1 MFIYWAQEG
10 RYWLRGVLLMPL
22 LALSIGLLSPAAA
35 LAQDNPFKAPAGSV
49 VHAAGVGG
57 PSAAVPNAVPNA
69 PQNSSGGGS
78 TSSTGG
84 VNSGRGNNT
93 YRAPSGAPILAG
105 TALSR
110 KTFKNWI
117 PTSMPWDGKWGAFN
131 STVSETLG
139 GNCVL
144 SAADQSKWTAFLRG
158 SQNGYNKA
166 VADHSGHPTQA
177 VAAWRKQLT
186 VLIGG
191 NTVARNLLGGANSS
205 TVKSLSSHDDLMSLA
220 ASSPQLA
227 ACNRNNDVLKS
238 WSAGFVPNP
247 LALFK
252 NPGRFIAQLL
262 CFLPAIVGAMVFTT
276 LSNSAFGMALTTPH
290 SERGDTVFNNFSA
303 GASSGAASSSSST
316 VLTSSG
322 GNGKVSN
329 NLGAV
334 AGKYSCS
341 GSGSATDTQLGFSC
355 ANTKAANQSAP
366 WVKAASAMRSA
377 LSAVYGVIVIAVAL
391 MYLFRRNAQSQYN
404 LKVLLP
410 RLFLAVMLTMA
421 APYLIGMVITFSNWI
436 VQGLF
441 ASLPG
446 SVPQQLMQ
454 AVSNLTQTNDLE
466 SAFGLVGVY
475 FSMMIPTILLLLIDA
490 VMLYLLAVALGK
502 QIILIFLILLTP
514 IACLSFV
521 FRDHGKHLF
530 ALWTKGILA
539 VAAVPVAMAAVLVTG
554 LMLASLFFH
563 PADSG
568 VMTGTA
574 SNSLA
579 FATQSSLFSL
589 IAKYISAIIVAA
601 TLVMMIK
608 TVGSLRAWVTGSKV
622 GMGGKMMGSAAKIGG
637 LAAGAA
643 AAYAG
648 APQLAGAAVNMG
660 NKAGNRLSQGSQSNR
675 SGWVPKSSSTLG
687 SATATRGGAAP
698 VAGLLDKANSGVRSL
713 NRDQRRQQQLERA
726 LGNKSEGRSGDG
738 KATNATSGSAAD
750 SPPVTRSASAA
761 SDSATSGPGASW
773 KNTTA
778 SGIHVPPSVTSDAA
792 ESAPGSGG
800 GSGHSARAS
809 SSLDG
814 WIPSAGT
821 MKANFERHRA
831 SARGAA
837 GSVSEVASNHPKL
850 AKTAKGVGIA
860 AAVFA
865 TGPVL
870 PAAYAGKKIHSAF
883 KARKG
888 GPGAGGKNYKDSA
901 ANVNGFA
908 NSKK

>member
-22 LALSIGLLSPAAA
+22 LALTIGLLSPVAA

-49 VHAAGVGG
+49 VRAAGVGG
-57 PSAAVPNAVPNA
+57 NSAAAPNAVPGA
-69 PQNSSGGGS
+69 PQNNGNSRGGAS
-78 TSSTGG
+78 TAS
-84 VNSGRGNNT
+84 NSGDQGNNN
-93 YRAPSGAPILAG
+93 YRAPSGAPMLAG

-110 KTFKNWI
+110 KTFKPWI

-131 STVSETLG
+131 SSVSETLG

-144 SAADQSKWTAFLRG
+144 SVADQAKWTAFMRG
-158 SQNGYNKA
+158 SQNGYQKAATDNKGKA
-166 VADHSGHPTQA
+166 GPTT
-177 VAAWRKQLT
+177 AAWRKQLT

-191 NTVARNLLGGANSS
+191 NTVAKKLLGGANSS
-205 TVKSLSSHDDLMSLA
+205 TVQSLTNHTDLVSLA

-227 ACNRNNDVLKS
+227 SCNRNNDVLKT
-238 WSAGFVPNP
+238 WADGFVPNP

-252 NPGRFIAQLL
+252 QPGRFIAQLL
-262 CFLPAIVGAMVFTT
+262 CFLPASVGFLLFKT

-290 SERGDTVFNNFSA
+290 SERGDTVFNTFSA
-303 GASSGAASSSSST
+303 TASNGAAAVSRAT
-316 VLTSSG
+316 TLTPSG
-322 GNGKVSN
+322 GNGKVSSN
-329 NLGAV
+329 MGAI
-334 AGKYSCS
+334 AGKSNCT
-341 GSGSATDTQLGFSC
+341 GSGSAADTQLGFSC
-355 ANTKAANQSAP
+355 ANTKAGNQSAP

-377 LSAVYGVIVIAVAL
+377 LSAVYGIIVIAVAL

-454 AVSNLTQTNDLE
+454 AVVSLTEANSLE
-466 SAFGLVGVY
+466 TGLGLVGVY
-475 FSMMIPTILLLLIDA
+475 FSMLIPTILLLLIDA

-521 FRDHGKHLF
+521 FREHGKHLF

-554 LMLASLFFH
+554 LMLASVFFH
-563 PADSG
+563 PADS
-568 VMTGTA
+568 A
-574 SNSLA
+574 SMLNTSSVA
-579 FATQSSLFSL
+579 FSSQSGMFPLV
-589 IAKYISAIIVAA
+589 AKYISAIIVAA
-601 TLVMMIK
+601 TLIMMVK

-622 GMGGKMMGSAAKIGG
+622 GMGGKMMGSAAKVGG

-687 SATATRGGAAP
+687 SASATRGGAAP
-698 VAGLLDKANSGVRSL
+698 VAGLLDRANSGVKSL
-713 NRDQRRQQQLERA
+713 NQDQRRQQQFQKA
-726 LGNKSEGRSGDG
+726 LDAKIPG
-738 KATNATSGSAAD
+738 GSAGGA
-750 SPPVTRSASAA
+750 SAAAASNAPTSSTPPVTRAASATP
-761 SDSATSGPGASW
+761 DSATSGLGTNYQTS
-773 KNTTA
+773 A
-778 SGIHVPPSVTSDAA
+778 SGLHVPPSVTSDAA
-792 ESAPGSGG
+792 ESAPGPGG
-800 GSGHSARAS
+800 SSGHSAPAS

-814 WIPSAGT
+814 WIPSKGK
-821 MKANFERHRA
+821 MKENFERHRA

-837 GSVSEVASNHPKL
+837 SSVSEVASNHPKL

-860 AAVFA
+860 AAVVA
-865 TGPVL
+865 TGPVV
-870 PAAYAGKKIHSAF
+870 PAVYAGKKIHSAF

-888 GPGAGGKNYKDSA
+888 ASGAGGKNYKDSA
-901 ANVNGFA
+901 ANVNDFA
-908 NSKK
+908 HTKN